1 VRFATSCFQNN
12 WGNSRSTSLWYG
24 IVKVLHLK
32 EISYIL
38 HHCGRVLNNRC
49 YWTNL
54 LITNDSRLQLEL
66 SSSYRPKYFY
76 CKWRIFDQGRA
87 IPGSPITLEYN
98 PLPVVS
104 YHSKCTDDPLTSI
117 WACTKVFRIFTL
129 DLING
134 AKLFTYLDTFTS
146 GALRLFPGGAGIDSK
161 KVLNPS
167 PARGRTVIIPQ
178 CLEQSSRRDWSIL
191 HHENLMSMT

>member
-1 VRFATSCFQNN
+1 MKTALGSISYVWEVRFATGCFQNN

-76 CKWRIFDQGRA
+76 CKWRIFNQGRA

-98 PLPVVS
+98 PL
-104 YHSKCTDDPLTSI
+104 
-117 WACTKVFRIFTL
+117 
-129 DLING
+129 
-134 AKLFTYLDTFTS
+134 TS
-146 GALRLFPGGAGIDSK
+146 GKLPLKVHRRPTYKYLGMYKSISYFHPGLNKRGQPFYIPWYIYQWSITIIPGGWG
-161 KVLNPS
+161 N
-167 PARGRTVIIPQ
+167 R
-178 CLEQSSRRDWSIL
+178 E
-191 HHENLMSMT
+191 